1 MRAASP
7 LAALAACCLA
17 LTVPACGSGSSA
29 GDDGPIKIG
38 MITELSGP
46 LQTLG
51 TEGRKAAELAVEQ
64 INDAGG
70 IDGRPLELL
79 VDDAQGKPEQS
90 VLALN
95 SFQDEGVAAVIGS
108 PSSLVASG
116 TLPTVDRAEIPYV
129 SLTPTDS
136 QVTEDHPYVFVIP
149 ALTSDYAEALLR
161 HYQAAGVTRIAIAHD
176 TESTYPLEGND
187 AMQRMAGDHG
197 IEVVATEEIQGD
209 AEDYSQVFTRVR
221 GTGAEALVVWLTG
234 GGAVTLV
241 KQYAASGL
249 DIPIAFTGS
258 QASELWLD
266 PAGRAAEGTT
276 VASAIGVVGDHLPG
290 GELKRVI
297 EEMAG
302 PFEEEHGYEPPQFA
316 QDGYAGVMVL
326 AAALEQAGGTDPEE
340 IRRAL
345 EGLTLTTPN
354 GTYHY
359 SADDRSGLS
368 PDYVSIN
375 TVVDGELVPTERSLR
390 EMERVAQ

>member
-1 MRAASP
+1 MRAAIP
-7 LAALAACCLA
+7 VAALTACLA
-17 LTVPACGSGSSA
+17 LTVSACGSGSGT

-64 INDAGG
+64 INEAGG
-70 IDGRPLELL
+70 VDGRPLELL
-79 VDDAQGKPEQS
+79 VSDARGRPEQS
-90 VLALN
+90 VLAFN
-95 SFQDEGVAAVIGS
+95 DFEDEGVAAVLGS

-116 TLPTVDRAEIPYV
+116 TLPSVDRAEIPYL
-129 SLTPTDS
+129 SLTPVDA

-149 ALTSDYAEALLR
+149 ALASDYAEALLR
-161 HYQAAGVTRIAIAHD
+161 HYQAQGVTRLAVAHD
-176 TESTYPLEGND
+176 TETTYPLAGNE
-187 AMQRMAGDHG
+187 AMRRMAGDHG
-197 IEVVATEEIQGD
+197 IEIVATEEIQGD

-221 GTGAEALVVWLTG
+221 DTGAQALVVWLTG

-241 KQYAASGL
+241 KQYDAAGL

-266 PAGRAAEGTT
+266 PAGQAAEGTT
-276 VASAIGVVGDHLPG
+276 VASAIGVVGDHLPE
-290 GELKRVI
+290 GELRRVI
-297 EEMAG
+297 DGMAV
-302 PFEEEHGYEPPQFA
+302 PFEERHGYEPPQFA

-326 AAALEQAGGTDPEE
+326 AAALEEAGGTEPEE

-368 PDYVSIN
+368 PDYISVN

-390 EMERVAQ
+390 EMERVAR